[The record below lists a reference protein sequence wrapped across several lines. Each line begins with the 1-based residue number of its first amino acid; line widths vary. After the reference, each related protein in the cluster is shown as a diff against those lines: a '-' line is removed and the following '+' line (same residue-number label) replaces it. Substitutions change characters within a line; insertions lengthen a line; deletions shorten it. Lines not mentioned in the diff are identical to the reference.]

1 MPSTITRALSKESP
15 AGGIDFAECV
25 QQHHAYVERLLAAM
39 GSGASVV
46 EVAADDRH
54 PDCVF
59 VEDVAVVSGNVA
71 VITRPGHPSR
81 RGEVGPVAEAI
92 CSKGPF
98 AVVEIGGE
106 GTVDGGDVLIVN
118 DLCLV
123 GISSRTN
130 EEGARQL
137 AGALM
142 SAGIQVR
149 CGWRLTRSIVPHT

>member
-1 MPSTITRALSKESP
+1 MLKSAKTHLYREVTMAP
-15 AGGIDFAECV
+15 AAI
-25 QQHHAYVERLLAAM
+25 LAA
-39 GSGASVV
+39 
-46 EVAADDRH
+46 
-54 PDCVF
+54 
-59 VEDVAVVSGNVA
+59 
-71 VITRPGHPSR
+71 R
-81 RGEVGPVAEAI
+81 R
-92 CSKGPF
+92 
-98 AVVEIGGE
+98 AVVEIGGG